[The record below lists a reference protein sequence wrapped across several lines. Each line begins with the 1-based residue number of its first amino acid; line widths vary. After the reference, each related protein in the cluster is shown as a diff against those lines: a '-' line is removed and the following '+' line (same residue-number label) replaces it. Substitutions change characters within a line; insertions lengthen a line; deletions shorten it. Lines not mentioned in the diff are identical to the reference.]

1 MDSALQVEW
10 AGAIGLWTG
19 FIFTLLIFSALLGD
33 HLAAR
38 FAQYV
43 LVGAVLGYAVVIT
56 WHSIGASTL
65 VMTLRRDPLASPWN
79 WIPVALA
86 AILAVA
92 GLERVF
98 TQGRAAPSRSRWRG
112 GLRAIGSLPA
122 LLLVAVAAAV
132 ALIGGAQ
139 GTLAPQ
145 FFHAARTGINW
156 DAAPADFATGLLTLL
171 ITTAALIFFVVD
183 ADRHLTHQ
191 PLWVQRLMRGWI
203 WVGQRALWLAAGALF
218 ARLFASRLS
227 LFVAELVHWAQVIQ
241 RSELGQALENGWRI
255 VTGG

>member
-1 MDSALQVEW
+1 MDSALPIEW
-10 AGAIGLWTG
+10 AGALGLWTG

-33 HLAAR
+33 HLIAR

-56 WHSIGASTL
+56 WQSILTSHL
-65 VMTLRRDPLASPWN
+65 VTTLRSDPLASPWQ
-79 WIPVALA
+79 WIPMVLA

-92 GLERVF
+92 GLERIF
-98 TQGRAAPSRSRWRG
+98 AQGRAVPPRRRWRSA
-112 GLRAIGSLPA
+112 LRTLGSIPA
-122 LLLVAVAAAV
+122 LMLVAIAAAV
-132 ALIGGAQ
+132 ALIGGVQ

-145 FFHAARTGINW
+145 FMHAARSGLDW
-156 DAAPADFATGLLTLL
+156 DASPAAFVTGLLTLL
-171 ITTAALIFFVVD
+171 ITAAALLFFVVD
-183 ADRHLTHQ
+183 ADRHLAHQ
-191 PLWVQRLMRGWI
+191 PVWVQRLMRGWL

-227 LFVAELVHWAQVIQ
+227 LFVAELAHWTQMIQ
-241 RSELGQALENGWRI
+241 SSELGQAFENGWRM

>member
-10 AGAIGLWTG
+10 AGALGLWTG

-33 HLAAR
+33 HLVAR

-43 LVGAVLGYAVVIT
+43 LVGATLGYAVVIT
-56 WHSIGASTL
+56 WQSILSSNLA
-65 VMTLRRDPLASPWN
+65 MALRSGPPASPWH

-92 GLERVF
+92 GLERIF
-98 TQGRAAPSRSRWRG
+98 AQGRARSSRSRWRSA
-112 GLRAIGSLPA
+112 LRMLGSIPA

-132 ALIGGAQ
+132 ALTGGVQ

-145 FFHAARTGINW
+145 FMYAARSGLEW
-156 DAAPADFATGLLTLL
+156 DASPIAFATGLLTLL
-171 ITTAALIFFVVD
+171 ITAAALIFFAVD
-183 ADRHLTHQ
+183 GDRHLAHQ
-191 PLWVQRLMRGWI
+191 PVWVQRLMRGWI

-227 LFVAELVHWAQVIQ
+227 LFVAELAYWTQVIQ
-241 RSELGQALENGWRI
+241 SSELGQALEHGWRI

>member
-10 AGAIGLWTG
+10 AGALGLWTG

-33 HLAAR
+33 HVVAR

-56 WHSIGASTL
+56 WQSILASTL
-65 VMTLRRDPLASPWN
+65 ATALRSDPLTSPWN

-92 GLERVF
+92 GLERIF
-98 TQGRAAPSRSRWRG
+98 AQGRARTSHSRWRSA
-112 GLRAIGSLPA
+112 LRTLGSIPA
-122 LLLVAVAAAV
+122 LLLAAVAAAV
-132 ALIGGAQ
+132 ALIGGVQ

-145 FFHAARTGINW
+145 FIHAARSGLQW
-156 DAAPADFATGLLTLL
+156 DATPATFATGLLTLV
-171 ITTAALIFFVVD
+171 ITAAALIFFVVD
-183 ADRHLTHQ
+183 ADRHLVQQ
-191 PLWVQRLMRGWI
+191 PVWVQRLMHGWI

-227 LFVAELVHWAQVIQ
+227 LLVAELTHWTQVIQ
-241 RSELGQALENGWRI
+241 SSELGQVLETGWRM